1 MTEVGDVVAYFVEE
15 ELLGGGVALHPR
27 PSLVVNLVPEGD
39 IASLWV
45 FGPQQ
50 MFYVADQYKCNEGQ
64 PKRMSWM
71 PMDEWRAR

>member
-1 MTEVGDVVAYFVEE
+1 MTEIGDVVAYFVEE

-27 PSLVVNLVPEGD
+27 PSIVVDLDTTEQ

-50 MFYVADQYKCNEGQ
+50 MDYMPNVYWTENPVRNCW
-64 PKRMSWM
+64 MS
-71 PMDEWRAR
+71 MDEWRAR